1 MNATAPG
8 EYDEPTPE
16 PDTSARLEQTK
27 PIPLEERGRL
37 TVADRVVE
45 KVAGHAVTLVTD
57 AAAAPRRVLG
67 VNVGHARPEGA
78 ASVHAQVQAEI
89 ASVQAT
95 IAVRWPMSVQKVAD
109 AVRERIRSEVT
120 TITGVRVD
128 HVDVE
133 VVSLTLPEAAEPRVT

>member
-1 MNATAPG
+1 MNASAPG
-8 EYDEPTPE
+8 QYDQPTPE
-16 PDTSARLEQTK
+16 PDTSARTEQTK
-27 PIPLEERGRL
+27 PTPPEERGRL

-67 VNVGHARPEGA
+67 VNVGEARPEGA
-78 ASVHAQVQAEI
+78 ASVHARVQDEI
-89 ASVQAT
+89 ANVQAT
-95 IAVRWPMSVQKVAD
+95 IAVRWPMSVQKVAY

-133 VVSLTLPEAAEPRVT
+133 VVSMTLPEAARPRVI